1 MACYKLDKNNT
12 ICSPELFQLSI
23 NKDLELPL
31 PFFSYSLFEAV
42 NTIKKKIG
50 LFKDWDNIKKY
61 TNTYEYIHTIVPNA
75 KHSVSKVK
83 PISRAFFKLVEICNN
98 LNLLDKYKFSSMKGF
113 FLAEGPGGFIE
124 AMTYMRDNN
133 SDNYY
138 GMTLINDSDENIP
151 GWRKIDNLLSNNSN
165 IFIETGADKTGN
177 MLSPDNFEHCY
188 SNYKNSMDIVTADGG
203 FDFSIDFNQ
212 QEQMASKL
220 ILTEILYAIIMQKKG
235 GSCIIKMYD
244 TFTKLSVDIIYFLS
258 SFYNTTYITKP
269 CTSRVANSERYIVC
283 KDFKLDD
290 SSAYYLKFK
299 EAISY
304 LHENEDIGIASIIN
318 VEFPYK
324 FITSL
329 DEIIAII
336 ATQQIENIQTTL
348 KLINNN
354 DKMYDKQNKFKESNI
369 QKCITWCNKHK
380 IPYNKFL
387 NTTNQFRNISSK
399 NAFI

>member
-1 MACYKLDKNNT
+1 MTFYKLDKNNT
-12 ICSPELFQLSI
+12 ICAPESFKVI
-23 NKDLELPL
+23 TTLELTQNN
-31 PFFSYSLFEAV
+31 PFLSFSLFEAV
-42 NTIKKKIG
+42 NSIKKKIG
-50 LFKDWDNIKKY
+50 LFKEWDNFKKY
-61 TNTYEYIHTIVPNA
+61 TNTYEYIHTIVPNS
-75 KHSVSKVK
+75 KVSVSKVK
-83 PISRAFFKLVEICNN
+83 PISRAFFKLVEMCNN
-98 LNLLDKYKFSSMKGF
+98 LNILDPYKFSTMQGF

-124 AMTYMRDNN
+124 AITHMRYNN
-133 SDNYY
+133 GDKYY
-138 GMTLINDSDENIP
+138 GMTLISDDDENIP
-151 GWRKIDNLLSNNSN
+151 GWKKIHNLLTNNSN
-165 IFIETGADKTGN
+165 IFIETGADNTGN

-188 SNYKNSMDIVTADGG
+188 TNYKNSMDIVTADGG

-212 QEQMASKL
+212 QEKMASKL
-220 ILTEILYAIIMQKKG
+220 ILTEILYTIIMQKKG

-269 CTSRVANSERYIVC
+269 CTSRVANSERYLVC
-283 KDFKLDD
+283 KDFKLND

-304 LHENEDIGIASIIN
+304 LHENEDIDIASIIN
-318 VEFPYK
+318 VKFPYK